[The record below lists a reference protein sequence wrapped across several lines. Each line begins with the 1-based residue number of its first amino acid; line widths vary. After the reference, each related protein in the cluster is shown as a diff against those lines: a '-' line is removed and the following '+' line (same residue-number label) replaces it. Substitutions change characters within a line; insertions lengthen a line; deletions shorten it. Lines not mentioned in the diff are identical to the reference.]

1 MCDMSFCNKQL
12 TAFLP
17 AVINSREKQ
26 GLVLLLLLYNHL
38 FEYYFETGAP
48 RAFR

>member
-26 GLVLLLLLYNHL
+26 GLVLLLLYNHL